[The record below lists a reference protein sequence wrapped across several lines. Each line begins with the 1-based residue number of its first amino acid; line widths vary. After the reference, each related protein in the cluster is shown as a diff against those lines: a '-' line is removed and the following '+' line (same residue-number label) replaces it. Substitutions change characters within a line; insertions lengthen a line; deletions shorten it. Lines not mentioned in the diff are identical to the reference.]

1 LRRVTVVLCTCG
13 STLLEKMDFER
24 LRDVFSKSPLV
35 KRVLV
40 SDNLCWKN
48 AFENL
53 GLENDD
59 RVVVAACSSRLLDA
73 FFKGSRG
80 LSIVEFINIR
90 EQCAWA
96 CETREEATLKA
107 VRMINGG
114 VRKILRASQPRGGEG
129 LKIVEEALVIGG
141 GIAGVRCAL
150 DIADAG
156 YPVYIVEKE
165 PSIGGVMAQ
174 LDKTFPTLDCSIC
187 MPGDT
192 EIFLEDGT
200 VATLGELADKFSDVN
215 RACVGALSTYSFN
228 SYSVKQGKIISAQ
241 KLSSPKTL
249 VEVETSTGAKLCF
262 TPDHKILVD
271 SPEGP
276 VWIECKQLK
285 VGDRLYSPR
294 KLNVKK
300 SSREWI
306 IDLLPNDF
314 ISADKDLNKVIRN
327 KLKEKFTTLRNAS
340 SHLNIPYDIL
350 QKTECF
356 LSLSQLKKACEAI
369 GLDWA
374 EARRKVRTLTYQ
386 EAGGKIHL
394 KPRFLDEKLAYLLGL
409 IASDGCVETERIRFY
424 NANRQLIKL
433 FLKSYKE
440 IFPAKAACLSYLE
453 PGGPNQRRRT
463 TVQIKN
469 ELLTEVARKLKVK
482 EDLRPIFRL
491 DEKLI
496 AAFLRGFFD
505 GDGYV
510 TLIRKPGWASAK
522 ITFTLGDEYEYG
534 YGLHLLLKRLGIL
547 SRVYEYK
554 DRVVVDISSGKDVL
568 RFIKKIGSNHPKKS
582 LRLRK
587 IVKSLSFQR
596 SSGGLFD
603 EMPLE
608 CGRLISNLRRK
619 YRIPLRAFPLSHS
632 NIIGVIRQ
640 ECRITVENLSRVLEA
655 TKRFVNPNDPD
666 YLRLQEILKTEF
678 FLDKVKELRTVPST
692 DNYVYDIT
700 VDPTHCFIPKGAFVV
715 SNCIEG
721 PLLSEAGRKRNITII
736 PNAEVVEV
744 KGGVGDFK
752 VKVRVN
758 PTYVDPDK
766 CNGCGECVSVCPVYQ
781 PNRYDADLK
790 PVKAIYCPF
799 AQAVPLKYVI
809 NRDYCIECGLCMK
822 ACTRAAINLED
833 EPKMVELNVG
843 AIVVAVGSDLFD
855 PRLKPEYHYG
865 EYENVITNMEFERI
879 ICASG
884 PTGGVL
890 LRRDGK
896 PAKRVAFI
904 QCVGSR
910 ESGPGISECSYYC
923 CAASMKEA
931 RLILEHDREARVF
944 IFYNELRAFGKGWE
958 DLLYRRCLEDG
969 VVFIRSRPS
978 EIRRTEEG
986 NLLIVYED
994 TLTGRRST
1002 LEVDMVVLALG
1013 FKPSKR
1019 MAELAERLGV
1029 TVDRDGFVEEAHA
1042 KMKPLETRVRG
1053 VFIAGTCHGPRDIVE
1068 SAVEGSGAA
1077 ALVTSLFRRSV
1088 PRLPEVAEVSAEKC
1102 TGCGRCLSSCEYGA
1116 IVREGD
1122 KARVLGSVCNGCGAC
1137 LAACPQE
1144 AITLGN
1150 WGLGQLAPQVS
1161 AMLED

>member
-1 LRRVTVVLCTCG
+1 LRRVTVVLCTCC
-13 STLLEKMDFER
+13 STLLEKIDFDR
-24 LRDVFSKSPLV
+24 LRSVFSSSPLV
-35 KRVLV
+35 RRVLIAD
-40 SDNLCWKN
+40 SLCEKN
-48 AFENL
+48 ACESL
-53 GLENDD
+53 GLKDD
-59 RVVVAACSSRLLDA
+59 GRIVVAACSSRLLEAA
-73 FFKGSRG
+73 FGKPS
-80 LSIVEFINIR
+80 LVEFVNIR

-96 CETREEATLKA
+96 CGSREEATLKA
-107 VRMINGG
+107 IRLVKGG
-114 VRKILRASQPRGGEG
+114 VQKALRVSQPPGVEG
-129 LKIVEEALVIGG
+129 LKITREALVIGG

-156 YPVYIVEKE
+156 YRVYIVEKE

-192 EIFLEDGT
+192 EIFLDDGT
-200 VATLGELADKFSDVN
+200 IATLGELADKLSDVN
-215 RACVGALSTYSFN
+215 RARVGGLSTFSFN
-228 SYSVKQGKIISAQ
+228 SYSVKHGKIISAQ

-249 VEVETSTGAKLCF
+249 VEVETSTGAKLRF
-262 TPDHKILVD
+262 TPEHKILVD

-276 VWIECKQLK
+276 VWTECKQLK
-285 VGDRLYSPR
+285 AGDRLYSPR
-294 KLNVKK
+294 KLNVKRP
-300 SSREWI
+300 SREWI
-306 IDLLPNDF
+306 IDLLPDDS
-314 ISADKDLNKVIRN
+314 IKVADKDLNKIIRN
-327 KLKEKFTTLRNAS
+327 KLKAKFTTLRNAS
-340 SHLNIPYDIL
+340 LQLNIPYDIL

-356 LSLSQLKKACEAI
+356 LSLSQLKKACEAT
-369 GLDWA
+369 GFDWA
-374 EARRKVRTLTYQ
+374 EVRRKIRTLTYQ
-386 EAGGKIHL
+386 GAAGKIRL
-394 KPRFLDEKLAYLLGL
+394 KPGFLDEKLAYLLGL
-409 IASDGCVETERIRFY
+409 IASDGCVETERIRFC
-424 NANRQLIKL
+424 NKNRQLIKL

-453 PGGPNQRRRT
+453 PEGPNQRRRII
-463 TVQIKN
+463 VQIKN
-469 ELLTEVARKLKVK
+469 KILTEVAVKLKVK

-510 TLIRKPGWASAK
+510 TLTRKPSWTSAK
-522 ITFTLGDEYEYG
+522 ITFTLGNEYEYG

-547 SRVYEYK
+547 SKVYEFK
-554 DRVVVDISSGKDVL
+554 DRVVVDVSSGKDVL
-568 RFIKKIGSNHPKKS
+568 RFIEKIGSNHPKKS

-587 IVKSLSFQR
+587 IFKSLSFQR
-596 SSGGLFD
+596 SNGGLFD

-632 NIIGVIRQ
+632 NIIRVIRQ
-640 ECRITVENLSRVLEA
+640 ECRITVKNLSRVLEA
-655 TKRFVNPNDPD
+655 IERFVDPNDPD

-721 PLLSEAGRKRNITII
+721 PLLSEAGRNKNITII

-744 KGGVGDFK
+744 KGRVGDFK
-752 VKVRVN
+752 VSVRVN

-766 CNGCGECVSVCPVYQ
+766 CNGCGECVNVCPVYQ
-781 PNRYDADLK
+781 PNKYDADLK

-809 NRDYCIECGLCMK
+809 NMDHCVECGLCMK
-822 ACTRAAINLED
+822 ACTRAAINLGD
-833 EPKMVELNVG
+833 EPKNVELNVG

-910 ESGPGISECSYYC
+910 ESGPGIEECSYYC

-931 RLILEHDREARVF
+931 RLILEHDKEARVF

-958 DLLYRRCLEDG
+958 DLLYRRCLEEG

-978 EIRRTEEG
+978 EIRRIGNG
-986 NLLIVYED
+986 NLQIVYED
-994 TLTGRRST
+994 TLTGRRGE

-1013 FKPSKR
+1013 FKPSGR
-1019 MAELAERLGV
+1019 MVELARRLGV
-1029 TVDRDGFVEEAHA
+1029 TVDKHGFIQEAHA

-1053 VFIAGTCHGPRDIVE
+1053 VFVAGTCHGPRDIVE

-1077 ALVTSLFRRSV
+1077 ALVTSLFRRSSL
-1088 PRLPEVAEVSAEKC
+1088 RLPEAAEVSAEKC

-1122 KARVLGSVCNGCGAC
+1122 KVRVLESVCNGCGAC
-1137 LAACPQE
+1137 LATCPQE

-1150 WGLGQLAPQVS
+1150 WGLEQLAPQVS